1 VAERFDLELDRPIHA
16 LSKGNRQKVGLV
28 QAFMHSPEL
37 LVLDEPTSGLDPL
50 VQQRFYELV
59 REETARGTSVF
70 LSSHVLHEVQHA
82 ADRVALMR
90 EGRLVLV
97 DSVEAM
103 RERAAARVEVTF
115 SEPPPA
121 GAFAAIPG
129 VREVERRNATVRLV
143 VEGEADGLV
152 KALAGFHVRRL
163 ESREAD
169 LEDVFLTLYGREEP
183 DAG

>member
-1 VAERFDLELDRPIHA
+1 
-16 LSKGNRQKVGLV
+16 
-28 QAFMHSPEL
+28 
-37 LVLDEPTSGLDPL
+37 
-50 VQQRFYELV
+50 
-59 REETARGTSVF
+59 
-70 LSSHVLHEVQHA
+70 
-82 ADRVALMR
+82 
-90 EGRLVLV
+90 V